1 MKGDMNY
8 SGLKVLKKYKCIDSK
23 MKKMR
28 KY

>member
-8 SGLKVLKKYKCIDSK
+8 SGLKVLKRYKRIDSK
-23 MKKMR
+23 MKKIR